1 MKKTAEIVRFDL
13 QDLNNLDEWEQMDY
27 ALLVSGEPVQRGRVY
42 HEIAEQ
48 GYMVGVWDCTPFT
61 DRMMPYSVDEYM
73 LFLEGELTMIMPD
86 ATEVHIQSGDAFVI
100 PKGFNCQWKQNG
112 FVHKIFMI
120 VDGSVLDANNASL
133 KRISVPDFDLRN
145 SKNSLITSRTEFL
158 NAAGTMR
165 VNVQLYDAMS
175 HPSLACEEHLLI
187 SVLDGT
193 LTLNNGQGAHVF
205 SKGQTAYVYQ
215 GGLVDW
221 TTTKGTKILLARY
234 ANFKESSV

>member
-1 MKKTAEIVRFDL
+1 
-13 QDLNNLDEWEQMDY
+13 
-27 ALLVSGEPVQRGRVY
+27 
-42 HEIAEQ
+42 
-48 GYMVGVWDCTPFT
+48 MVGVWDCTPFT

-73 LFLEGELTMIMPD
+73 LFLEGDLTIIMPD
-86 ATEVHIQSGDAFVI
+86 TTEVHIQSGDAFVI

-112 FVHKIFMI
+112 FVHKIFMF
-120 VDGSVLDANNASL
+120 VDGAVLDANNASL

-165 VNVQLYDAMS
+165 VDVQLYDAMS

-187 SVLDGT
+187 AVLDDT
-193 LTLNNGQGAHVF
+193 LTLNTGQCAHLF

-221 TTTKGTKILLARY
+221 TTTQSTKIILARY